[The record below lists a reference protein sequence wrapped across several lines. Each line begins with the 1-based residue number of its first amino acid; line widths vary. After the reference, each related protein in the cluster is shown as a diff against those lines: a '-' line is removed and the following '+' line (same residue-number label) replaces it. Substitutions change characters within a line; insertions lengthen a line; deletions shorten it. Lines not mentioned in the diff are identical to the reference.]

1 MRILAMISLIGIAAS
16 SVAQITDDAEL
27 DEIVEMV
34 RRVGQLERETVIADE
49 LEMTPD
55 ERARFWPIYDEYRA
69 ELKSVDDRLVALILE
84 FAENY
89 RSMPE
94 ATAVTMV
101 DDYLDIEMDR
111 LKVRQ
116 KYIRRLDDVLPP
128 RKLARFVQI
137 ENKLDSVARLAI
149 AEEVPLVR

>member
-1 MRILAMISLIGIAAS
+1 MRILAMISLIGIAAT